1 MEILSSLN
9 APQREAVEQTEGALL
24 ILAGAGSGK
33 TRVITLRIAYLIAE
47 KNVPPY
53 NILAVT
59 FTNKAA
65 GEMRE
70 RVNGFLEG
78 QQLQSAPLIATFHS
92 LCVRILRQDIDK
104 LEEGYTKSFTIYD
117 TNDQQKVIKACVK
130 DIGLDEKQLSA
141 RFVQGQISASKN
153 RGEDPELFA
162 SRVEYSDERRTAV
175 ARVFKLYEERLN
187 NANALDFDD
196 LLIKIVRL
204 LGKSPEVRE
213 KYNNKFKYI
222 LVDEYQDTNALQFAL
237 IQYLTEKQQNICVV
251 GDDAQCLPKGTKVL
265 TPGGYKNIEDI
276 KEGDEVLSAGGHS
289 RVLTAKV
296 SRVKPNKYAGKVVEI
311 TTETGKILRAT
322 PNHILYGRLNPL
334 PEKHFVYL
342 MYRQDKG
349 YRIGR
354 SLAVRNAGDRKDIF
368 GLQVRCN
375 QEAADKMWVLRVC
388 DTKAEASFYENLFSV
403 RYGIPTMVFH
413 VNNRGSMNFSQDLI
427 DRLYAEIDTRKNARQ
442 LFLDLILFPNFPHF
456 RPKSRFEANRFTLNL
471 IKFGDG
477 RTSGNA
483 PWGGHRLQFGTTDT
497 SFRGE
502 FEAAGFPCRE
512 GRKKTWRMETAR
524 INYAD
529 AFGVAEQILQIDPRI
544 DLLKKAALVKNAK
557 SFYEFPASNFHAGMS
572 IAAFDEGEIIEEI
585 VSKIEFS
592 DYAGEV
598 FDLDVENTHNFI
610 AENFVTHNSI
620 YGFRGADIGNILS
633 FEEHYPKAKVIM
645 LEQNYRSTQTILDA
659 ADAIIS
665 NNEGRKE
672 KKLWTNKDGGEKIF
686 YYQAFDA
693 DNEARFVAS
702 RIEEHQRR
710 NASEKVAVLYRTN
723 AQSRVFEDAFRRL
736 RIDYNIVGGF
746 SFYERTEVK
755 DVIAYLKLALNPFD
769 DIAFLRVI
777 NTPPRG
783 LGKTTLDELSI
794 RAKDFGVSHWET
806 LATITDE
813 KYDQPL
819 NITARA
825 LESLR
830 GFKKILE
837 KLQIKLSE
845 SSQTDKPVTEVVV
858 AAIEDTGYANMLR
871 AENSDESATRL
882 ENLEELVNAAVDYDK
897 QEANGLRDF
906 IDHAAL
912 SSDMDKFDS
921 SAGVTLMTVHSAKG
935 LEFPTVFLVGLED
948 GIFPHSRSVNDPKEL
963 EEERRLAYVAITR
976 AEKNLYVT
984 HAQRRRVYG
993 EEMAAEPSQF
1003 LNELPLDLIQDLS
1016 RGSSW
1021 LSYAKSSTVQNNKHA
1036 ANALRRGETVREE
1049 KPKNL
1054 YTGKTYDNADAI
1066 AEFFNKKKNA
1076 QTASGNSQPS
1086 NDKQSSP
1093 FGNPTEKKLSGFD
1106 KLKALSEQSKTQNPK
1121 SKIADGFVAGAH
1133 VRHAKYG
1140 KGLVLRREGAGD
1152 NVKLTISFPG
1162 FGQKKLIEKFANLEK
1177 A

>member
-9 APQREAVEQTEGALL
+9 PPQREAVEKTEGALL

-47 KNVPPY
+47 KKVPPY

-70 RVNGFLEG
+70 RVNGFLQG

-92 LCVRILRQDIDK
+92 LCVRILRQDIEH
-104 LEEGYTKSFTIYD
+104 LGEGYTKSFTIYD
-117 TNDQQKVIKACVK
+117 TADQQKVIKACVK

-141 RFVQGQISASKN
+141 RLVQSQISASKN
-153 RGEDPELFA
+153 RGEDFEMFA
-162 SRVEYSDERRTAV
+162 SRVEYADEKRAAI

-196 LLIKIVRL
+196 LLIKTVRL
-204 LGKSPEVRE
+204 LRKSPEVRE

-251 GDDAQCLPKGTKVL
+251 GDDAQ
-265 TPGGYKNIEDI
+265 
-276 KEGDEVLSAGGHS
+276 
-289 RVLTAKV
+289 
-296 SRVKPNKYAGKVVEI
+296 
-311 TTETGKILRAT
+311 
-322 PNHILYGRLNPL
+322 
-334 PEKHFVYL
+334 
-342 MYRQDKG
+342 
-349 YRIGR
+349 
-354 SLAVRNAGDRKDIF
+354 
-368 GLQVRCN
+368 
-375 QEAADKMWVLRVC
+375 
-388 DTKAEASFYENLFSV
+388 
-403 RYGIPTMVFH
+403 
-413 VNNRGSMNFSQDLI
+413 
-427 DRLYAEIDTRKNARQ
+427 
-442 LFLDLILFPNFPHF
+442 
-456 RPKSRFEANRFTLNL
+456 
-471 IKFGDG
+471 
-477 RTSGNA
+477 
-483 PWGGHRLQFGTTDT
+483 
-497 SFRGE
+497 
-502 FEAAGFPCRE
+502 
-512 GRKKTWRMETAR
+512 
-524 INYAD
+524 
-529 AFGVAEQILQIDPRI
+529 
-544 DLLKKAALVKNAK
+544 
-557 SFYEFPASNFHAGMS
+557 
-572 IAAFDEGEIIEEI
+572 
-585 VSKIEFS
+585 
-592 DYAGEV
+592 
-598 FDLDVENTHNFI
+598 
-610 AENFVTHNSI
+610 SI

-633 FEEHYPKAKVIM
+633 FEEHYPNAKVIM

-672 KKLWTNKDGGEKIF
+672 KKLWTSKEGGEKIF

-710 NASEKVAVLYRTN
+710 SPQEKTAVLYRTN

-736 RIDYNIVGGF
+736 RIEYNIVGGF
-746 SFYERTEVK
+746 SFYERAEVK
-755 DVIAYLKLALNPFD
+755 DIIGYLKLILNPFD
-769 DIAFLRVI
+769 DIALLRVV

-783 LGKTTLDELSI
+783 LGKTSLDELSF
-794 RAKDFGVSHWET
+794 RAKDFGGSHWEA
-806 LATITDE
+806 LAIITDE

-819 NITARA
+819 NLTPRA

-830 GFKKILE
+830 TFKKTIE
-837 KLQIKLSE
+837 KLQVKSTE
-845 SSQTDKPVTEVVV
+845 SSQTDKPVTEIVI

-897 QEANGLRDF
+897 QEENGLRDF

-912 SSDMDKFDS
+912 SSDMDKFDRN
-921 SAGVTLMTVHSAKG
+921 ARVTLMTVHSAKG

-948 GIFPHSRSVNDPKEL
+948 GIFPHSRSINDPKEL

-984 HAQRRRVYG
+984 HSLRRRVYG

-1021 LSYAKSSTVQNNKHA
+1021 LSFAKSSTVKSNKHA
-1036 ANALRRGETVREE
+1036 ATALRGEAASE

-1054 YTGKTYDNADAI
+1054 YTGKTYNNAEAI
-1066 AEFFNKKKNA
+1066 AEFFKKK
-1076 QTASGNSQPS
+1076 TSQQS
-1086 NDKQSSP
+1086 AVSSP
-1093 FGNPTEKKLSGFD
+1093 PEKPNQPTGFD
-1106 KLKALSEQSKTQNPK
+1106 KLKALSEQSKVQNPK
-1121 SKIADGFVAGAH
+1121 STIEKGFVPGSH
-1133 VRHAKYG
+1133 VRHSKYG
-1140 KGLVLRREGAGD
+1140 KGLVLRREGTGD

-1162 FGQKKLIEKFANLEK
+1162 FGQKKLIEKFANLDK

>member
-9 APQREAVEQTEGALL
+9 PPQRQAVEQTEGALL

-33 TRVITLRIAYLIAE
+33 TRVITLRIAYLIAG

-70 RVNGFLEG
+70 RVNTFLQG
-78 QQLQSAPLIATFHS
+78 RQLQSAPLIATFHS
-92 LCVRILRQDIDK
+92 LCVRILRQDIEH

-117 TNDQQKVIKACVK
+117 TADQQKVIKACVK

-141 RFVQGQISASKN
+141 RLVQSQISASKN
-153 RGEDPELFA
+153 RGEDPELYA
-162 SRVEYSDERRTAV
+162 SRVEYADERRTAI
-175 ARVFKLYEERLN
+175 ARVFRMYEERLN

-196 LLIKIVRL
+196 LLIKTVRL
-204 LGKSPEVRE
+204 LRKSQEVRD

-251 GDDAQCLPKGTKVL
+251 GDDAQ
-265 TPGGYKNIEDI
+265 
-276 KEGDEVLSAGGHS
+276 
-289 RVLTAKV
+289 
-296 SRVKPNKYAGKVVEI
+296 
-311 TTETGKILRAT
+311 
-322 PNHILYGRLNPL
+322 
-334 PEKHFVYL
+334 
-342 MYRQDKG
+342 
-349 YRIGR
+349 
-354 SLAVRNAGDRKDIF
+354 
-368 GLQVRCN
+368 
-375 QEAADKMWVLRVC
+375 
-388 DTKAEASFYENLFSV
+388 
-403 RYGIPTMVFH
+403 
-413 VNNRGSMNFSQDLI
+413 
-427 DRLYAEIDTRKNARQ
+427 
-442 LFLDLILFPNFPHF
+442 
-456 RPKSRFEANRFTLNL
+456 
-471 IKFGDG
+471 
-477 RTSGNA
+477 
-483 PWGGHRLQFGTTDT
+483 
-497 SFRGE
+497 
-502 FEAAGFPCRE
+502 
-512 GRKKTWRMETAR
+512 
-524 INYAD
+524 
-529 AFGVAEQILQIDPRI
+529 
-544 DLLKKAALVKNAK
+544 
-557 SFYEFPASNFHAGMS
+557 
-572 IAAFDEGEIIEEI
+572 
-585 VSKIEFS
+585 
-592 DYAGEV
+592 
-598 FDLDVENTHNFI
+598 
-610 AENFVTHNSI
+610 SI

-633 FEEHYPKAKVIM
+633 FEEHYPNAKVIM

-672 KKLWTNKDGGEKIF
+672 KKLWTSNASGEKIF

-693 DNEARFVAS
+693 DNEARFIAS

-710 NASEKVAVLYRTN
+710 NPADKIAILYRTN
-723 AQSRVFEDAFRRL
+723 AQSRVFEDALRRH
-736 RIDYNIVGGF
+736 RIEYNIVGGF
-746 SFYERTEVK
+746 SFYERAEVK
-755 DVIAYLKLALNPFD
+755 DVIAYLKLILNPFD
-769 DIAFLRVI
+769 DITLLRVI

-783 LGKTTLDELSI
+783 LGKTSLDELSF
-794 RAKDFGVSHWET
+794 RAKDFGNSHWEA
-806 LATITDE
+806 LAIITDE

-819 NITARA
+819 NLTARA

-830 GFKKILE
+830 AFKKTVE
-837 KLQIKLSE
+837 KLQVKLTE
-845 SSQTDKPVTEVVV
+845 SSQADKPVTEIVI

-882 ENLEELVNAAVDYDK
+882 ENLEELVNAAVEYDK
-897 QEANGLRDF
+897 QEENGLRDF

-912 SSDMDKFDS
+912 SSDMDKFDRN
-921 SAGVTLMTVHSAKG
+921 ARVTLMTVHSAKG

-948 GIFPHSRSVNDPKEL
+948 GIFPHSRSINDPKEL

-976 AEKNLYVT
+976 AERNLYVT
-984 HAQRRRVYG
+984 HSLRRRVYG

-1021 LSYAKSSTVQNNKHA
+1021 LSFAKSSNVKNNKHA
-1036 ANALRRGETVREE
+1036 ANALRGETISE

-1054 YTGKTYDNADAI
+1054 YTGKTYNNAEAI
-1066 AEFFNKKKNA
+1066 AEFFSKKKNA
-1076 QTASGNSQPS
+1076 SQISFGATEEKP
-1086 NDKQSSP
+1086 KSP
-1093 FGNPTEKKLSGFD
+1093 SGFD
-1106 KLKALSEQSKTQNPK
+1106 KLKALSENAKIENPK
-1121 SKIADGFVAGAH
+1121 SKMENGFVPGSH

-1140 KGLVLRREGAGD
+1140 KGLVLRREGTGD